1 MKNVAPNIATALI
14 AGVAASLVTASALA
28 GDPMIAPAQQ
38 AASQPTATPTAPPP
52 AQTADPGAPPAGQA
66 PTGQAPSGQAPTG
79 QPPAP
84 TPPPSGGLN
93 YPVHPWEMQ
102 PVDVTI
108 DGSRPGLREEQ
119 RIGAYKQPRWT
130 AKRRFPTTRVYVV
143 PAGKMEYEWWFRYT
157 APFQNPRKEREIRSQ
172 WEFEMGLG
180 HHLQIDLYLVGQ
192 QVGENQFQ
200 ITREKAELRW
210 ALADWDV
217 IPGNPTLYLEYQHQS
232 GPAGGAGTSAE
243 PKPDTLEGKLLFGGE
258 ATSRLHWGLNA
269 QWERELWGSEA
280 NEFQLTGGLSYTVK
294 DEELHVGIEGYG
306 ELVDEKGSYG
316 DFKEQSYLFGPSI
329 MWSPVRPANIL
340 LVPLFGA
347 GVEDGKVRGIFQ
359 TYLITGWTY

>member
-1 MKNVAPNIATALI
+1 MLRLHSSAAALATAL
-14 AGVAASLVTASALA
+14 VVTVTTVSALA

-38 AASQPTATPTAPPP
+38 AASQPSTAPSAPP
-52 AQTADPGAPPAGQA
+52 APSVDPGAPPAAQ
-66 PTGQAPSGQAPTG
+66 PTVPPVGQAPSGQPT
-79 QPPAP
+79 A
-84 TPPPSGGLN
+84 PPPPPPNGIVT
-93 YPVHPWEMQ
+93 YPVHPWEME
-102 PVDVTI
+102 PVDVTVP
-108 DGSRPGLREEQ
+108 GQRTGLREEQ
-119 RIGAYKQPRWT
+119 LIGAYKQPRWT

-143 PAGKMEYEWWFRYT
+143 PAGKMEFEWWFRYT
-157 APFQNPRKEREIRSQ
+157 APFESPRKERELRSL

-180 HHLQIDLYLVGQ
+180 HHLQLDIYLVGQ
-192 QVGENQFQ
+192 QIGENQFQ
-200 ITREKAELRW
+200 LTREKAEIRW

-232 GPAGGAGTSAE
+232 GPASGSGTSTE

-258 ATSRLHWGLNA
+258 ATSRVHWGLNL

-280 NEFQLTGGLSYTVK
+280 DEFQLTGGLSYTVK

-347 GVEDGKVRGIFQ
+347 GVEDGKVRGVFQ